1 MAKAKSTRTTRSRP
15 KKRGAPAPRV
25 PAPDASATSRA
36 LVDLEESRDPDA
48 ERDGSVEDPLHDWPE
63 SADDTDE
70 WLRERDAD
78 GIEREPD
85 K

>member
-1 MAKAKSTRTTRSRP
+1 
-15 KKRGAPAPRV
+15 
-25 PAPDASATSRA
+25 